1 MISERREGQFFK
13 SSNHPITQPH
23 ILMALRGHRTERL
36 ADQIRDDI
44 AEMVAGELRDPRIGL
59 ATVTRVELSAD
70 LRHARVM
77 VSVSGDEEAQMETIE
92 GLSSATGF
100 VRRELGER
108 LRLRKAPEIVFVLD
122 RGPENESRVEALLS
136 QLKKES

>member
-1 MISERREGQFFK
+1 MAESIAACEFPSSIFQFPF
-13 SSNHPITQPH
+13 SMSLH
-23 ILMALRGHRTERL
+23 GHRAERL

-77 VSVSGDEEAQMETIE
+77 VSVTGDEESQMETIE
-92 GLSSATGF
+92 GLSFATGF
-100 VRRELGER
+100 VRRELGKR
-108 LRLRKAPEIVFVLD
+108 LRLRKAPEVVFVLD
-122 RGPENESRVEALLS
+122 RGPENELRVEALLN